1 MNRSHTLGA
10 VCAALIA
17 GLSSFASAQAAEA
30 VFPLAS
36 RIGLVPPA
44 GMTASRTF
52 PGFEDTANNVYIR
65 LVTLPGPAFAEIER
79 TMTADAL
86 KKQGMIVQ
94 KRERLTLPTGKALLM
109 IARQEANGGRIRK
122 WLLIAPI
129 DKLTAMV
136 SLEVPEQ
143 AVAKYPESEIRKV
156 FASLAM
162 RETIPVDEQLALVPF
177 RLDDIAGLRLV
188 RVVPGVAVQLTDG
201 PNDTIDSGDQA
212 HLVVS
217 IAAGG
222 PQQLSDRD
230 SFARLAFTGLPPL
243 KDMRLLSA
251 ESMRVAGM
259 PGHELRAVAKD
270 PKSGAEVEIVQW
282 LRFGTGAYMRILGF
296 GPRQTWAATFTRF
309 RAVRDGLEG
318 R

>member
-1 MNRSHTLGA
+1 MNRIRALGA
-10 VCAALIA
+10 LCAALIA
-17 GLSSFASAQAAEA
+17 GLASTASAQAAEA

-44 GMTASRTF
+44 GMTVSQTF
-52 PGFEDTANNVYIR
+52 LGFEDTANSAYIR

-79 TMTADAL
+79 TMTVDAL
-86 KKQGMIVQ
+86 KKQGMTVQ
-94 KRERLTLPTGKALLM
+94 RRERLTLPTGKALLLV
-109 IARQEANGGRIRK
+109 ARQEANAVRIRK
-122 WLLIAPI
+122 WLLIAAVGE
-129 DKLTAMV
+129 LTAMV

-143 AVAKYPESEIRKV
+143 AIAKYPEPEIRKV
-156 FASLAM
+156 FASLAT
-162 RETIPVDEQLALVPF
+162 RAAIPVDEQLALVPF
-177 RLDDIAGLRLV
+177 RLSDIAGLRLV

-201 PNDTIDSGDQA
+201 PNDAIDSGDQA

-217 IAAGG
+217 VAAGG

-259 PGHELRAVAKD
+259 PGHELRAEAKD
-270 PKSGAEVEIVQW
+270 AKSGTEVEIVQW